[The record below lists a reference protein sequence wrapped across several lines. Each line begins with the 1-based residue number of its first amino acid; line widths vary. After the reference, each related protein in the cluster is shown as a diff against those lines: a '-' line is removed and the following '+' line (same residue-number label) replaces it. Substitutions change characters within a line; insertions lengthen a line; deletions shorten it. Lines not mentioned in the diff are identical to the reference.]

1 MEHARAGRRRVIPA
15 RQDGSIHVV
24 RHLTIFSVRRCQTQ
38 STRQP
43 PRVRDARPNT
53 VDSTPCLGF
62 RAFDPLTNRRRA
74 ARTPQNRRE
83 YSTGTAKS
91 PCPPRRNGHC
101 CGCRPPAMQRC
112 VPLAHARGTPEKN
125 LWHRCHKNSMISSS
139 IFLQL
144 MILYKCCSQLK

>member
-1 MEHARAGRRRVIPA
+1 MQEQAAPAEACYPREAGRLHPRCAAPNNLPGTSLPDPINQTTTPGA
-15 RQDGSIHVV
+15 R
-24 RHLTIFSVRRCQTQ
+24 C
-38 STRQP
+38 P
-43 PRVRDARPNT
+43 PEP

-139 IFLQL
+139 IFFTT
-144 MILYKCCSQLK
+144 YDTV